1 MQSVRFVFRTICP
14 PLIKAVRTI
23 CLPYGL
29 SKANQS
35 VQFVSVRFVR
45 SPYDLSSVRFVCR
58 PNSSTRR
65 LYTKHQTDLI
75 LENVFQNLDFC
86 SDPKIGN
93 EVSNVIFTHW
103 DSQTGT
109 LWYQPPVALIPIPI
123 LKPTPILTRYHPIS
137 NIQNVNVLRI
147 EIHRLGGRLWY

>member
-35 VQFVSVRFVR
+35 VQFVSVQFVQ

-58 PNSSTRR
+58 PIALQFVIHPVKSCNYNLPHR
-65 LYTKHQTDLI
+65 TKEEI
-75 LENVFQNLDFC
+75 Y
-86 SDPKIGN
+86 KM
-93 EVSNVIFTHW
+93 SNVHFHFVTYVSDGI
-103 DSQTGT
+103 D
-109 LWYQPPVALIPIPI
+109 YPVS
-123 LKPTPILTRYHPIS
+123 TPQIRVFFHIGDHD
-137 NIQNVNVLRI
+137 
-147 EIHRLGGRLWY
+147 E